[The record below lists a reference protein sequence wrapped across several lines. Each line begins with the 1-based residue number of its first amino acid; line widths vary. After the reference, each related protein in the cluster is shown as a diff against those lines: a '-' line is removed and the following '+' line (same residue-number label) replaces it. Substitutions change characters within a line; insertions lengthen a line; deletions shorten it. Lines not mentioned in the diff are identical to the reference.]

1 MSDKFYTNVQMYGNN
16 ILLRGYNNGQRF
28 TSRQPF
34 SPTLFVTSKKES
46 DWKTLDGEMVTPIL
60 PGTIRESR
68 EFLKKYDDVDNFN
81 VYGNERFIFQFIAD
95 NYPGDIKFDT
105 SRMKMI
111 TLDIEVETEY
121 GFPDPENAAEEVLLI
136 TVQDYNTKK
145 IITWGQTKH
154 GEFDNPDLKTEFRR
168 CNDEFHLL
176 NSFMDWWAN
185 DTPDVVTGWN
195 LEYYDIPYLCNRISR
210 ILGDKMMKQ
219 LSPWK
224 LVSQEEH
231 FIKGQQKIYFDIAGV
246 TQLDYLNLYKKFTYT
261 NQESYRLDHIADVE
275 LGQKKLDHS
284 EFDTFKD
291 FYTKGWQKFVE
302 YNIIDV
308 ELVDRL
314 EDKMKLIDL
323 AITMAFDAKVNFRDV
338 FYQVRMWDTI
348 IYNHLREKNIVIPPK
363 VKVDKDAKYAGAY
376 VKEPIPGKY
385 DYVVSFDLNSL
396 YPHLIMQY
404 AISPETLITREELND
419 MITDAENDPS
429 ADPERLEALIKV
441 RELSCKINVYKIL
454 DQELDMSPLKVMNWT
469 MTANGAIYKRVKGML
484 PELMDKMYA
493 ERVIFKKRMLAA
505 KQLNEKKPSK
515 ALEKEISR
523 CNNIQMAKKISLNS
537 AYGAIGN
544 QYFRYF
550 KLANAE
556 AITLSGQTSIRWI
569 ENKLNEFMNKTLK
582 TDGVDYVIASDTD
595 SIYLHVGPIV
605 DRVFGTE
612 TSPDKEKVVNAL
624 DGFCQAKIEPFIDR
638 SYQELA
644 TYVNAYDQKM
654 QMKREN
660 IADRGIWTAK
670 KRYILNV
677 WDSEGVRYAQP
688 KLKMMGIEAV
698 KSSTPAPC
706 RTMIKEALKLVMVG
720 TEDEVIDYIDSC
732 RLQFKMLPPEQI
744 SFPRS
749 VSDVKKYRSSASI
762 YAKGTPIHARGALL
776 FNHYIKK
783 EGLDRKYSLINNGE
797 KIKFCYLK
805 VPNKIGENVISF
817 ISDFPTE
824 LGLEKY
830 IDYDLQFNKSFLDP
844 LKIIL
849 DSVGWSSEKRVTLE
863 SFFG

>member
-1 MSDKFYTNVQMYGNN
+1 MSKNRFYTNVQMYGNT
-16 ILLRGYNNGQRF
+16 ILLRGFDNGERF
-28 TSRQPF
+28 NVRQQF
-34 SPTLFVTSKKES
+34 SPTLFVTSKTPSE
-46 DWKTLDGEMVTPIL
+46 WKTLDGEMVQPIQ
-60 PGTIRESR
+60 PGSIRECR

-81 VYGNERFIFQFIAD
+81 VYGNERFIFQYISD
-95 NYPGDIKFDT
+95 TYPGEVKFDT
-105 SRMKMI
+105 SKMKMI
-111 TLDIEVETEY
+111 TVDIEVESEQ
-121 GFPDPENAAEEVLLI
+121 GFPDPESAAEEVLLI

-145 IITWGQTKH
+145 MITWGQTKH
-154 GEFDNPDLKTEFRR
+154 GEFTNKQDNVDFRP
-168 CNDEFHLL
+168 CYDEYHLL
-176 NSFMDWWAN
+176 NSFLEWWTQ
-185 DTPDVVTGWN
+185 DVPDVVTGWN
-195 LEYYDIPYLCNRISR
+195 LEYYDIPYLCNRIQR
-210 ILGDKMMKQ
+210 LLGDKVMKQ

-224 LVSQEEH
+224 LVSQEKH
-231 FIKGQQKIYFDIAGV
+231 FIKGQEKIYYDIAGV

-261 NQESYRLDHIADVE
+261 NQESYRLDHIANVE

-284 EFDTFKD
+284 EFETFKD
-291 FYTKGWQKFVE
+291 FYRQGWQKFVE

-314 EDKMKLIDL
+314 EDKMKLMDL

-348 IYNHLREKNIVIPPK
+348 IYNHLREKKIVIPPK

-376 VKEPIPGKY
+376 VKEPKPGKY

-404 AISPETLITREELND
+404 AISPETLITMDDLNA
-419 MITDAENDPS
+419 MIYRAQNDVS
-429 ADPERLEALIKV
+429 ADPEKLEAMIKV
-441 RELSCKINVYKIL
+441 RELSAKINVYKVL
-454 DQELDMSPLKVMNWT
+454 GKELDMSPLKVLDWT
-469 MTANGAIYKRVKGML
+469 MTANGAIYRRVKGML
-484 PELMDKMYA
+484 PELMEKMYA
-493 ERVIFKKRMLAA
+493 ERVTFKKRMLAA
-505 KQLNEKKPSK
+505 KQLNETKPSK

-569 ENKLNEFMNKTLK
+569 ENKMNEFMNKTLK
-582 TDGVDYVIASDTD
+582 TEGVDYVIASDTD
-595 SIYLHVGPIV
+595 SIYLSVGPLV
-605 DRVFGTE
+605 DKVFAGKE
-612 TSPDKEKVVNAL
+612 VEKVKIINAL
-624 DGFCQAKIEPFIDR
+624 DSFCQAKIEPFIDK

-644 TYVNAYDQKM
+644 SYVNAYDQKM

-677 WDSEGVRYAQP
+677 WDSEGVRYAEP

-706 RTMIKEALKLVMVG
+706 RSMIKEALKLMMEG
-720 TEDEVIDYIDSC
+720 TEDEVIDFIDSC

-749 VSDVKKYRSSASI
+749 VSDVVKYKSHVSI
-762 YAKGTPIHARGALL
+762 YAKGTPIHCRGALL
-776 FNHYIKK
+776 FNHHIKAN
-783 EGLDRKYSLINNGE
+783 GLDKKYSLIGNGE

-817 ISDFPTE
+817 ISDFPKE
-824 LGLEKY
+824 LNLEKY
-830 IDYDLQFNKSFLDP
+830 IDYDLQFNKSFLEP

-849 DSVGWSSEKRVTLE
+849 DAIGWNFEKTVTLE